1 MVVAAASPDAA
12 PDKVIRA
19 AKAILATTVG
29 VGDGAVLDIA
39 AGHLWLRVVPISP
52 ESQNLLAPSEPC
64 STAVAV
70 LGLSPALSPAL
81 SPVASTSAPEG
92 LVSLPHCL
100 PEGLVSP
107 KGLLPM

>member
-1 MVVAAASPDAA
+1 MPREQSGMVVARSRSEVADSGGERG
-12 PDKVIRA
+12 RA
-19 AKAILATTVG
+19 HDDGTHG
-29 VGDGAVLDIA
+29 VRAR
-39 AGHLWLRVVPISP
+39 HC
-52 ESQNLLAPSEPC
+52 EPC